1 MMNALFDRLTYDT
14 NGYFAHYSQMLRSPQ
29 NVPHFKYIS
38 NKVYKLYVLS
48 RNLLLSGSDGENWY
62 LQRFI

>member
-1 MMNALFDRLTYDT
+1 MPYSTVYDT
-14 NGYFAHYSQMLRSPQ
+14 NGYFAHYSQMLRSSQ

-48 RNLLLSGSDGENWY
+48 RNLLLSGSDGEN
-62 LQRFI
+62 